1 MSEGPEVKRT
11 ADKLSSVLVGQ
22 TIEKVSFRKS
32 DSQEIVKRLI
42 GTNVKQIHTHGKNM
56 VIEFTNGIFLRNHM
70 MMWGKWRIYDRKQF
84 DEGTAKSPPSIGG
97 RRHLYQKMKTDKK
110 KSSNPNHQ

>member
-11 ADKLSSVLVGQ
+11 ADKLSLALVGQ
-22 TIEKVSFRKS
+22 TIEKISFRKS

-56 VIEFTNGIFLRNHM
+56 VIEFTNGNFFAQP
-70 MMWGKWRIYDRKQF
+70 YD
-84 DEGTAKSPPSIGG
+84 DVE
-97 RRHLYQKMKTDKK
+97 KMA
-110 KSSNPNHQ
+110 NI

>member
-1 MSEGPEVKRT
+1 MTHEVKGTPMSEGPEVKRT

-70 MMWGKWRIYDRKQF
+70 MMWGKMANI
-84 DEGTAKSPPSIGG
+84 
-97 RRHLYQKMKTDKK
+97 
-110 KSSNPNHQ
+110 